1 MDYGEILLKGKSK
14 KEILFTTYICHP
26 SMANNEISGP
36 VVNTALIDYV
46 RKIKNKKY
54 SYRFI
59 FVPETIG
66 TIACKKSYKLKKDL
80 LAGFVINCA
89 GDERDFSFIPAKIH
103 LQMR

>member
-1 MDYGEILLKGKSK
+1 
-14 KEILFTTYICHP
+14 
-26 SMANNEISGP
+26 MANNEISGP

-66 TIACKKSYKLKKDL
+66 TIAY
-80 LAGFVINCA
+80 IQ
-89 GDERDFSFIPAKIH
+89 KI
-103 LQMR
+103 LQN

>member
-1 MDYGEILLKGKSK
+1 MERFFFKRKIK
-14 KEILFTTYICHP
+14 KKNLQHICHP

-59 FVPETIG
+59 FVPETIN
-66 TIACKKSYKLKKDL
+66 TIAYIQKKSYKIKK
-80 LAGFVINCA
+80 GFTSRICY
-89 GDERDFSFIPAKIH
+89 
-103 LQMR
+103 